1 MRYLVVASTL
11 ALAGSAV
18 VFACS
23 SFGGSAEPP
32 VEGGLAS
39 ETSVET
45 SVVDAA
51 RPSDAGAAPGFCTT
65 SDAAFCA
72 DFDDGGFA
80 GEWTAFSD
88 SGASSVTLDSM
99 LALSAPS
106 SMHLRIEGAAIA
118 GATQCDYARPHRRFT
133 ELVNKK
139 HANLAFDIWVG
150 PADASVSPV
159 VIASIAS
166 IATGTG
172 CQFIVGL
179 GTRDCSTRFEYPD
192 AAAIQAVQTS
202 AVFGKPLGRRWTRVE
217 LRLSL
222 DPASSTATFLVD
234 GQLCSPPTS
243 IPTVCLAPA
252 TFDIFPGL
260 YCVKASDG
268 IVEANLD
275 NIEFRVE

>member
-72 DFDDGGFA
+72 DFDDGGF
-80 GEWTAFSD
+80 GGQWTAFSD

-99 LALSAPS
+99 LAS
-106 SMHLRIEGAAIA
+106 RRK
-118 GATQCDYARPHRRFT
+118 GAT
-133 ELVNKK
+133 N
-139 HANLAFDIWVG
+139 
-150 PADASVSPV
+150 VSDV
-159 VIASIAS
+159 
-166 IATGTG
+166 
-172 CQFIVGL
+172 
-179 GTRDCSTRFEYPD
+179 
-192 AAAIQAVQTS
+192 AAAHQGDDEAGV
-202 AVFGKPLGRRWTRVE
+202 L
-217 LRLSL
+217 
-222 DPASSTATFLVD
+222 PAA
-234 GQLCSPPTS
+234 
-243 IPTVCLAPA
+243 
-252 TFDIFPGL
+252 
-260 YCVKASDG
+260 
-268 IVEANLD
+268 
-275 NIEFRVE
+275 